1 MLYQLWSKRLSNTS
15 KLAAYADSIVRENDG
30 RVPSDYTA
38 RMTDYKN
45 SADVSF
51 LMDDQGNPT
60 EFGVKFARQWN
71 MPLTYAN
78 REQATQAIN
87 SGQVRVGE
95 FVRLLDTNQTF
106 QVIDD

>member
-1 MLYQLWSKRLSNTS
+1 
-15 KLAAYADSIVRENDG
+15 LAEYAYSIVTENDG
-30 RVPSDYTA
+30 RLPSDYTA
-38 RMTDYKN
+38 MMTDYKN

-60 EFGVKFARQWN
+60 EFGAKFARQWG
-71 MPLTYAN
+71 MPLTFAD
-78 REQATQAIN
+78 REHATQAIN